1 MGLTERSAEQKIPAR
16 KRASGSGGKELAA
29 AKSWCTLRSALL
41 KAPFHVVKGTAPPL
55 AATQSYNVLHPWER
69 YC

>member
-1 MGLTERSAEQKIPAR
+1 MGLTDKKIPAQK
-16 KRASGSGGKELAA
+16 KRESGSGGKELPA
-29 AKSWCTLRSALL
+29 AKSRCTLRSALL

>member
-1 MGLTERSAEQKIPAR
+1 MGLGERRGKKIPAR
-16 KRASGSGGKELAA
+16 KEREWLWREEAGWRLPNAA
-29 AKSWCTLRSALL
+29 AHCALL